1 MRSLRLL
8 LALASTVAALSVA
21 AEVRLARLFTD
32 HLVLQRDRPVPV
44 WGTAAAGEPVIV
56 EFRSQRVETVADSA
70 GRWLVRLAPL
80 SASAEPAELI
90 VRGTNTVTLR
100 DVLVGEVWFC
110 SGQSNMEKPLG
121 ERKGQRP
128 TPAYELEIAAS
139 NYPQLRLYQVPRTD
153 LPQSGPGLMRW
164 LPSSPEHL
172 RASNFSAVG
181 YHFGRL
187 LQQTLGV
194 PVGIIHSS
202 FGGTRIEAWL
212 PPEAFADP
220 QLAGL
225 EKVTYQAW
233 VKGVQATELFASM
246 VRPYAPYAL
255 RGFLWYQGEANLMA
269 GDIALYAHK
278 QDRLIA
284 EWRRAFETPEA
295 SFYGVLLA
303 PFDYSRRPNAVVTAQ
318 ALPLF
323 WEAQRRGR
331 HGPGTGFVV
340 TTDLV
345 ANLRDI
351 HPIEKRRVA
360 ERLALQALA
369 GTYGRTD
376 FTAQGPEFAG
386 LRVDGARVEVTFRSA
401 RGLHT
406 TDGQPPSHFLV
417 AGADRNFFPASA
429 KVEGDKLHLSAPEVP
444 APVAVRFAW
453 DEVATPNLVNAQ
465 TLPVVPFRTDDWPVA
480 ALRPAAVEAPKK

>member
-1 MRSLRLL
+1 MRLL
-8 LALASTVAALSVA
+8 RPLVSFACSLAALSA
-21 AEVRLARLFTD
+21 LADVRLAPLFTD

-44 WGTAAAGEPVIV
+44 WGTAAAGERVAV
-56 EFRSQRVETVADSA
+56 EFGAQRVETVADAA
-70 GRWLVRLAPL
+70 GHWLVRLAPL
-80 SASAEPAELI
+80 SASAEPAELT

-128 TPAYELEIAAS
+128 TPVHELELAAS
-139 NYPQLRLYQVPRTD
+139 GYPQLRLFQVPRSD
-153 LPQSGPGLMRW
+153 LPQSGPGVLRW
-164 LPSSPEHL
+164 LLSSPENL
-172 RASNFSAVG
+172 RAANFSAVG

-187 LQQTLGV
+187 LRQTLGV

-225 EKVTYQAW
+225 EKVSYQAW
-233 VKGVQATELFASM
+233 VKGVQPTELFASM
-246 VRPYAPYAL
+246 VRPFAPYAL

-269 GDIALYAHK
+269 GDVALYARK
-278 QDRLIA
+278 QERLIS
-284 EWRRAFETPEA
+284 EWRRVFEAPDA

-303 PFDYSRRPNAVVTAQ
+303 PFDYSRRPNAVVTAE

-323 WEAQRRGR
+323 WEAQRRGLSGS
-331 HGPGTGFVV
+331 HAGFVV

-345 ANLRDI
+345 ANLHDI
-351 HPIEKRRVA
+351 HPIDKRSVA

-369 GTYGRTD
+369 GTYARPEL
-376 FTAQGPEFAG
+376 TAQGPEFAG
-386 LRVDGARVEVTFRSA
+386 LRVDGPRAELTFRSA
-401 RGLHT
+401 AGLHT
-406 TDGQPPSHFLV
+406 ADGLTASYFLL
-417 AGADRNFFPASA
+417 AGADRKFFPAQA
-429 KVEGDKLHLSAPEVP
+429 KIDGDKVQLTSAEVS

-465 TLPVVPFRTDDWPVA
+465 SLPAVPFRTDDWPVEPTRP
-480 ALRPAAVEAPKK
+480 LPAAAPKQ